1 MNKKRVFTIACLFVT
16 ALFSLHEIFLNFFNH
31 ISFAR
36 VVLKFLMSFI
46 PFGLAYFG
54 WKSNKNKLNFFITL
68 GLFAYC
74 VADAAINIVLILGI
88 VLYLLGH
95 LFFIR
100 AFLSIKKPV
109 LIQYLCWGVFSI
121 AVFCFIYFI
130 PDVDY
135 KLKVFTAVYILF
147 VTAMATLSFGITLK
161 IFAGGLIFWLSDIL
175 LIINIAAGFSDGL
188 AHIFSLGIYYVA
200 VLLLASEVYLS
211 EK

>member
-46 PFGLAYFG
+46 LFGLAYFG

-147 VTAMATLSFGITLK
+147 VTAMATLSFGITRK

>member
-130 PDVDY
+130 PDVDC

-147 VTAMATLSFGITLK
+147 VTAMATLSFGITRK

>member
-16 ALFSLHEIFLNFFNH
+16 ALFSLHEIFLNCFNH

-68 GLFAYC
+68 GLLAYC

-88 VLYLLGH
+88 VLYLFGH

-121 AVFCFIYFI
+121 FYSRC
-130 PDVDY
+130 
-135 KLKVFTAVYILF
+135 
-147 VTAMATLSFGITLK
+147 
-161 IFAGGLIFWLSDIL
+161 
-175 LIINIAAGFSDGL
+175 
-188 AHIFSLGIYYVA
+188 
-200 VLLLASEVYLS
+200 
-211 EK
+211 

>member
-88 VLYLLGH
+88 VLYLFGH

-147 VTAMATLSFGITLK
+147 VTAMATLSFGITRK

-175 LIINIAAGFSDGL
+175 LIINIAAGFSDGI

>member
-147 VTAMATLSFGITLK
+147 VTAMATLSFGITRK

>member
-74 VADAAINIVLILGI
+74 VADAAINIVLVLGI

-147 VTAMATLSFGITLK
+147 VTAMATLSFGITRK

>member
-16 ALFSLHEIFLNFFNH
+16 ALFSLHEIFLNCFNH

-88 VLYLLGH
+88 VLYLFGH

-147 VTAMATLSFGITLK
+147 VTAMATLSFGITRK

>member
-1 MNKKRVFTIACLFVT
+1 
-16 ALFSLHEIFLNFFNH
+16 
-31 ISFAR
+31 
-36 VVLKFLMSFI
+36 MSFI

-147 VTAMATLSFGITLK
+147 VTAMATLSFGITRK